1 MKTLVIHPFD
11 LTTGFLEPIYDG
23 RGWTVIDINPST
35 KLLKES
41 IKSHDRIVMLGHGGP
56 RGLLGFSREIINSEL
71 VYLLREKECVCI
83 WCYADEFVQKYK
95 LNATL
100 YTGMMISEY
109 EEAIM
114 YAIQPKDNQITASN
128 VLFSEAVRKAIFS
141 DEPLKIMQE
150 TYDIPGNPIVEFN
163 KQLIYSCK

>member
-11 LTTGFLEPIYDG
+11 LTTSFLVPIYDG
-23 RGWTVIDINPST
+23 RGWTVIDVNPST

-56 RGLLGFSREIINSEL
+56 RGLLGFNREVINSEL

-83 WCYADEFVQKYK
+83 WCYADEFVKKYK
-95 LNATL
+95 LNSTL

-114 YAIQPKDNQITASN
+114 YAIQPKDNQIFESN
-128 VLFSEAVRKAIFS
+128 TLFSNAVRKAIFT

-150 TYDIPGNPIVEFN
+150 YNIPGNPIVEFN